1 MTDIGMSETE
11 ALRGRQA
18 SEAGNDSLPGAV
30 DRAPSRRWTGDRAGD
45 SPWRPD
51 ALRRRMLALADLV
64 SALATGAVMASS
76 ATDLA
81 WAAAASPLW
90 LVTAKLLGL
99 YDRDHRAIRHL
110 TVDELPALAA
120 WAFFGV
126 VILVVILPITPAG
139 SLPPDAHGGIAEVAI
154 AGYLTAIGSVV
165 VLRGTARFLWRRIT
179 PPERTLVIGEGEPAK
194 AIHRRA
200 RLFAD
205 MHLQLISE
213 KPLPIAV
220 LEAENWLA
228 SVTQRTDRII
238 FASTEVDQN
247 RIGELSA
254 ACRAEK
260 VKLSVISPLRGR
272 ALPALRMSKV
282 ADLPVFEFNT
292 WDPSRS
298 TIALKRVFDLLF
310 SSLALLIT
318 APLFPLI
325 VLAIRLDSRGRAI
338 FAQQRAGV
346 AGVPFRLYKF
356 RTMRADAE
364 QQLATVVD
372 LDQLEEPMFK
382 LDGDPRVTRVGR
394 LLRRLSLDELP
405 QLYNVLRGDMS
416 IVGPRPEQMELV
428 QRYRPEHRFR
438 LAVKPGLTG
447 PMQIYGRGELTFAER
462 LSVELDYVDNLSL
475 AQDLKILA
483 TTVPVVLRGRGA
495 Y

>member
-1 MTDIGMSETE
+1 
-11 ALRGRQA
+11 
-18 SEAGNDSLPGAV
+18 
-30 DRAPSRRWTGDRAGD
+30 
-45 SPWRPD
+45 
-51 ALRRRMLALADLV
+51 
-64 SALATGAVMASS
+64 
-76 ATDLA
+76 
-81 WAAAASPLW
+81 
-90 LVTAKLLGL
+90 
-99 YDRDHRAIRHL
+99 
-110 TVDELPALAA
+110 
-120 WAFFGV
+120 
-126 VILVVILPITPAG
+126 
-139 SLPPDAHGGIAEVAI
+139 
-154 AGYLTAIGSVV
+154 
-165 VLRGTARFLWRRIT
+165 
-179 PPERTLVIGEGEPAK
+179 
-194 AIHRRA
+194 
-200 RLFAD
+200 
-205 MHLQLISE
+205 
-213 KPLPIAV
+213 
-220 LEAENWLA
+220 
-228 SVTQRTDRII
+228 
-238 FASTEVDQN
+238 
-247 RIGELSA
+247 
-254 ACRAEK
+254 
-260 VKLSVISPLRGR
+260 
-272 ALPALRMSKV
+272 
-282 ADLPVFEFNT
+282 
-292 WDPSRS
+292 
-298 TIALKRVFDLLF
+298 
-310 SSLALLIT
+310 
-318 APLFPLI
+318 